1 MTPPAPCNDTVLGG
15 KHKGFVHA
23 ISNTSFSHPNSLA
36 TSGFNM
42 VV

>member
-1 MTPPAPCNDTVLGG
+1 MTALAPYNDTVLGG
-15 KHKGFVHA
+15 KHKGFVHP
-23 ISNTSFSHPNSLA
+23 ISNTSFSHPTFFN